1 MMFVVTGGAGFIGS
15 VIIAKLQQAGL
26 MPISVIDDLGS
37 GEKWRNIAKRHLHDI
52 VPIDRGLSFLAGLK
66 DATIIHM
73 GARTSTT
80 DNDTEALAETNVRLT
95 SSLFELCAAR
105 RWPFVWASSAAIYGT
120 KADAPTGVDLGALR
134 PLNPYAWSKL
144 AAEKA
149 ISERVRSG
157 FEPPMWV
164 GLRLFN
170 IYGPNEEHKGD
181 QMSFV
186 SKCFEAIRMG
196 EPIKLFRGSDR
207 FMRDWVYVDDVGDL
221 VIAMLG
227 DPAMRIKSGVYDVG
241 TGSAVS
247 FSDVAATC
255 IDAANKAVGLEWI
268 QFPEALYG
276 RYQAMTRANTASL
289 ETALPGLSG
298 LQAGAVRYWKDYA
311 SKEGL
316 ARHP

>member
-1 MMFVVTGGAGFIGS
+1 MIVVTGGAGFIGS
-15 VIIAKLQQAGL
+15 VIVAKLEAAG
-26 MPISVIDDLGS
+26 MTPISVIDDLGN

-66 DATIIHM
+66 DATVIHM

-80 DNDTEALAETNVRLT
+80 DNNTEALAETNVRLT
-95 SSLFELCAAR
+95 AILFEMCAVR
-105 RWPFVWASSAAIYGT
+105 KWPFVWASSAAIYGT
-120 KADAPTGVDLGALR
+120 KADARTEVDLGALH

-149 ISERVRSG
+149 IKQRIG
-157 FEPPMWV
+157 FGQEPPMWV

-170 IYGPNEEHKGD
+170 VYGPNEDHKGD

-186 SKCFEAIRMG
+186 SKCFEAIRAG

-207 FMRDWVYVDDVGDL
+207 FMRDWVYADDVADL
-221 VIAMLG
+221 VVALLG
-227 DPAMRIKSGVYDVG
+227 DPAMRVKSGVYDVG

-247 FSDVAATC
+247 FATVAATC
-255 IDAANKAVGLEWI
+255 IDAANKAVGLTWLP
-268 QFPEALYG
+268 FPDDLVG
-276 RYQAMTRANTASL
+276 RYQAMTRANTTSL

-311 SKEGL
+311 SKDGL